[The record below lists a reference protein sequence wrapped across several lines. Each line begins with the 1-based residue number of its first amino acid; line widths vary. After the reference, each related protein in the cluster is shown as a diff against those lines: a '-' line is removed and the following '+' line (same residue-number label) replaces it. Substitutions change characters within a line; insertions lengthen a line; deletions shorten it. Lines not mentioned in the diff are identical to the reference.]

1 MARGIESAAGAPG
14 SAGGA
19 GVVGLDAVA
28 SGAAAA
34 RVVARVFRQVASP
47 SALKALVAIPPA
59 LLLAACA
66 DSARFSSAGPGAVP
80 YGGPRVIAAP
90 VDDIVPRPANV
101 PSAAVISAPLPPAPG
116 TVVAPDAPLPG
127 TPSADLSVGQD
138 PNAAL
143 AGTTPGPVA
152 ALPPATTPAAAPP
165 PAVAPTRTSVTGSW
179 RASEAS
185 GSGCRV
191 VLSSSPSLDLY
202 RASSSGCASQDLQS
216 VNAWDLRGNE
226 VYLYA
231 RGNVVAR
238 LRGGGGNFNGVL
250 AKSGAPVSLSR

>member
-1 MARGIESAAGAPG
+1 MARGIETAA
-14 SAGGA
+14 
-19 GVVGLDAVA
+19 DALVLTA
-28 SGAAAA
+28 LVGAARFRPA
-34 RVVARVFRQVASP
+34 RLRP
-47 SALKALVAIPPA
+47 ALKG
-59 LLLAACA
+59 LLAAAPLLALAACA
-66 DSARFSSAGPGAVP
+66 DSARFSSGPYGAVP
-80 YGGPRVIAAP
+80 YSGPRVIAAP
-90 VDDIVPRPANV
+90 VDDVVPVTPGV

-116 TVVAPDAPLPG
+116 TVTAPDAPLPG
-127 TPSADLSVGQD
+127 APATPSADLSLGQD

-152 ALPPATTPAAAPP
+152 SLPPATPPAAPP
-165 PAVAPTRTSVTGSW
+165 PAVAPTRTAVTGSW

-185 GSGCRV
+185 GSSCRV

-202 RASSSGCASQDLQS
+202 KASSNGCASQDLQS

-238 LRGGGGNFNGVL
+238 LRGGSGNFNGVL
-250 AKSGAPVSLSR
+250 AKSGAPVSLTR